1 MAATQQDIGRFFRHS
16 TVYAFGNVLNR
27 LGAFVLLPIYT
38 NYLTVAQYG
47 AIELFYTVAAVV
59 AGLLSIGIAHATL
72 RFYFEYR
79 DEAERHAV
87 VSTNLLAS
95 LAISLAGVLPLA
107 FNSAAVGRYFF
118 GDPDMGLGILLVLAS
133 LMLELSSQISLA
145 YLRAREH
152 STLFI
157 SISAGKLVVQFAAN
171 TVLLVWFDAGVLGV
185 LTGNLA
191 AVACGWLVL
200 TVFTIS
206 RCGLRFDLAKLVP
219 VLRYSFPFLLT
230 TIVALV
236 STNID
241 RFLINNFLTL
251 HALGLYALALKFSRL
266 ITDLIGEPFNL
277 AYGSFRFTIMGQD
290 NAAAIQARVVRYLF
304 SASCAAALG
313 LAYFTVD
320 VLRVMS
326 APEYWQA
333 ADLVPLLALA
343 GALKI
348 ISYPLQSGILY
359 QKHTRHIFHIGVAV
373 AVVGAVCAF
382 VLILWLG
389 VIGACVAVLAATVT
403 EVVLTD
409 RLAQRYFRVDYEYPR
424 LLRLLVVT
432 LAFYLL
438 SIPVAWLGVWPAFA
452 IKAALWLLCVLA
464 LVMAGALDREELG
477 QARRFLMSRWR
488 KASDPV

>member
-1 MAATQQDIGRFFRHS
+1 MTATQQDIGRFFRHS
-16 TVYAFGNVLNR
+16 SVYAFGNVLNR

-38 NYLTVAQYG
+38 NYLTVSQYG
-47 AIELFYTVAAVV
+47 AIELFYTIAAVV
-59 AGLLSIGIAHATL
+59 SGLLSIGIAHATL

-107 FNSAAVGRYFF
+107 FSSATVGRYFF
-118 GDPDMGLGILLVLAS
+118 GDADMGLGILLVLAS

-145 YLRAREH
+145 YLRAKEH

-157 SISAGKLVVQFAAN
+157 SISLGKLVVQVAAN

-219 VLRYSFPFLLT
+219 VLKYSFPFLLT
-230 TIVALV
+230 TIVAMV
-236 STNID
+236 SANID

-277 AYGSFRFTIMGQD
+277 AYGSFRFKIMGQE

-304 SASCAAALG
+304 TAGCVAALG
-313 LAYFTVD
+313 LVYFTGD

-343 GALKI
+343 GVLKI

-359 QKHTRHIFHIGVAV
+359 QKHTRHVFHIGVAV
-373 AVVGAVCAF
+373 AVVGVVCAF
-382 VLILWLG
+382 VFILWLG

-409 RLAQRYFRVDYEYPR
+409 RLAQRYFKVDYEYPR

-438 SIPVAWLGVWPAFA
+438 SIPAMWLGVWQAFA
-452 IKAALWLLCVLA
+452 IKAALLLLCIPA
-464 LVMAGALDREELG
+464 LIKAGALDGEEIS
-477 QARRFLMSRWR
+477 QVRRFLVNRWR
-488 KASDPV
+488 QARNPV